1 MVTRNKYMFDELKK
15 ANDLKAS
22 KAQEMRRHEEMK
34 MAFIQTQETILKS
47 FTSLVNYLD
56 KKVTKAE
63 VVNQL
68 RSVGTPDALKVVGAV
83 NRLHETMK
91 THENTDISPI
101 VEVMNKVLAEAQ
113 KIPKEL
119 PKQVTPDKPHD
130 YSNQLEAMISAV
142 EAVEEAVKS
151 QETSVQAPVVNVDAP
166 IVKVDAPDLKPL
178 EKASDKLLKAIQ
190 GIVIPEYVPTDIA
203 PLLKEQKKTNKI
215 LMELPLGGGGGGGGN
230 SSTYQDSLG
239 NPAYPTLTGGAVP
252 VSLNHGHTLR
262 FATISTASSGDS
274 VIASPTS
281 GTVKIKVLSLVLVSS
296 GSVSVKWRSDT
307 TDLSGAMPLVANSG
321 LVLPGTSPG
330 QSHYFQTAAGE
341 DLNINLSGAVQVSGH
356 ISYYEEA

>member
-1 MVTRNKYMFDELKK
+1 MFDELKK

-151 QETSVQAPVVNVDAP
+151 QKTSVQAPVVNVDAP
-166 IVKVDAPDLKPL
+166 IVKVDAPDFKPL

-215 LMELPLGGGGGGGGN
+215 LMELPLGGGGGGGGGGVGQYLVDGALPVAVN
-230 SSTYQDSLG
+230 SSY
-239 NPAYPTLTGGAVP
+239 
-252 VSLNHGHTLR
+252 TLR
-262 FATISTASSGDS
+262 FATINTATSGDS
-274 VIASPTS
+274 IVASPTS

-296 GSVSVKWRSDT
+296 GSVSVKWRSNA

-321 LVLPGTSPG
+321 FVLPGTSPG
-330 QSHYFQTAAGE
+330 QSHYFQTAAGQ